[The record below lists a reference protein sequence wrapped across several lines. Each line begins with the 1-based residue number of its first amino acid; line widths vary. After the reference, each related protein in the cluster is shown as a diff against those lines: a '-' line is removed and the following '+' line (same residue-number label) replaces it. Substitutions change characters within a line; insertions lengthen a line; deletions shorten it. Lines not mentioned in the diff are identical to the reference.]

1 MSGHVFPRHMK
12 AKLPIAVAAEGCYIM
27 DAGGKQYLD
36 GSGGA
41 AVSCLGH
48 SDQSVKDAIKK
59 QLEEMAYAHTSYFTS
74 KSAEQL
80 ADLLVE
86 LAPENIDSVYFVS
99 GGSEAVETALKLAR
113 QYYVEKG
120 EVSRSR
126 IIARKQS
133 YHGNTLGAL
142 AAGGNEWRRQQYRPL
157 LIETSHISPCYA
169 YRYQSVEETA
179 EQYGLRCA
187 NELEAEILR
196 LGPEQ
201 VMAFIAEPVVGSTL
215 GAVPAVS
222 GYFKRVREIC
232 DNYGVLLILDEI
244 MCGMGRTGSL
254 YACEQEGVSPDI
266 ITIAKGVGGGYQP
279 LGAALCSREIYQTIE
294 QGSGMFQHG
303 HTYIGHATACAAGVS
318 VISAITERG
327 LVQRVVEQGEK
338 LRSLLLE
345 RFSDKPHV
353 GDIRGRGLF
362 QGIEFVKDRVTK
374 EPFSPDNQLNK
385 KIKANAFEQ
394 GLMCFAMGGT
404 IDGRLGDHILLAP
417 PFIIEDSQLE
427 ELVTKLE
434 SAVSMSIDTI
444 G

>member
-12 AKLPIAVAAEGCYIM
+12 AKLPIAVAAEGCYII

-48 SDQSVKDAIKK
+48 SDKAVKEAIKR
-59 QLEEMAYAHTSYFTS
+59 QLDEMAYAHTSYFTS
-74 KSAEQL
+74 KPAEQL

-86 LAPENIDSVYFVS
+86 LAPQKIDSVYFVS
-99 GGSEAVETALKLAR
+99 GGSEAVEAALKLAR
-113 QYYVEKG
+113 QYYLEKG
-120 EVSRSR
+120 EDFRSK

-142 AAGGNEWRRQQYRPL
+142 AAGGNEWRREQYKPL

-169 YRYQSVEETA
+169 YRYQTENESA
-179 EQYGLRCA
+179 EDYGLRCA
-187 NELEAEILR
+187 NELEDEILR
-196 LGPEQ
+196 LGPDQ

-222 GYFKRVREIC
+222 GYFKQIKEIC
-232 DNYGVLLILDEI
+232 DKYGVLLILDEI

-279 LGAALCSREIYQTIE
+279 LGATLCSREIYQTIE

-318 VISAITERG
+318 VISAIMERG
-327 LVQRVVEQGEK
+327 LVQRVVEQGEM
-338 LRSLLLE
+338 LRRLLLE
-345 RFSDKPHV
+345 RFSDKPYV

-362 QGIEFVKDRVTK
+362 QGIEFVKDRATK

-404 IDGRLGDHILLAP
+404 VDGRLGDHILLAP